1 MERAKELIDGMKFP
15 TNEYDSFDNFKRL
28 YACFTPDEWF
38 DTNVLFSVTLY
49 IAEKRPDLVDL
60 GTRINVQVNLFLRT
74 IKTFGDIPINNSDI
88 GCFALTES
96 NAGVLSGLVV
106 DTKFEELESG
116 DYILS
121 SHDCKKRWIS
131 QGMFATKSLVFAS
144 NIHNHRDCRI
154 FLVEMPYDG
163 VTRTRMNCCTDVG
176 KVLDLAEIQY
186 TNVKLDKSAVLE
198 KTIPLS
204 RKELLCGIFYGRLC
218 LAEVVITSISTFVD
232 YVYNKVKGIEKFK
245 TIGHYDY
252 ILNLN
257 NELKA
262 IKTQLI
268 SKRETILESQN
279 VFLINC
285 YKVYCVE
292 LAIEVYNKVHMMFGT
307 HAFGFG
313 LTYET
318 LMLNKIAEGDTSVLK
333 LAVIKEYLDSGG
345 KLSWYHYLGL
355 IYNYNR
361 PKEYIM
367 DNADNIFKCIVREYN
382 VEDVLSR
389 KENPRFV

>member
-1 MERAKELIDGMKFP
+1 MDKAIDLIDAMKFP
-15 TNEYDSFDNFKRL
+15 TNDYESYDNFKRL
-28 YACFTPDEWF
+28 YSCFTPDDWF
-38 DTNVLFSVTLY
+38 NTDNLFSVALY

-74 IKTFGDIPINNSDI
+74 IKTFSDVAIDKNDI

-106 DTKFEELESG
+106 ETKVEELESG
-116 DYILS
+116 DYILNS
-121 SHDCKKRWIS
+121 NECTKRWIS

-144 NIHNHRDCRI
+144 NINNYRDCRI
-154 FLVEMPYDG
+154 FLMEMPCDG
-163 VTRTRMNCCTDVG
+163 VKRTRMSGGLDVG

-186 TNVKLDKSAVLE
+186 TNVKLGKSAVLE

-218 LAEVVITSISTFVD
+218 LAEVVITSISAFVD
-232 YVYNKVKGIEKFK
+232 YVYNKVSNIEKFK
-245 TIGHYDY
+245 LIGHYDY
-252 ILNLN
+252 ICNLN
-257 NELKA
+257 RDLKS
-262 IKTQLI
+262 IKEQLI
-268 SKRETILESQN
+268 SRRSEILESQD

-292 LAIEVYNKVHMMFGT
+292 LAIDVYNKVHMMFGT

-333 LAVIKEYLDSGG
+333 LAVIKEYLDNGG
-345 KLSWYHYLGL
+345 KLSWRHYLGL
-355 IYNYNR
+355 LYNYNR

-367 DNADNIFKCIVREYN
+367 ENACDIFKNI
-382 VEDVLSR
+382 VLSLDLFLL
-389 KENPRFV
+389 KE